1 MGKGHGAA
9 PSAPRKYVVDMSATE
24 VASELEALSFGDLA
38 KAVAAKG
45 LGGPALVE
53 HHAAG
58 TLAGELGVEAIPGE
72 LASRLLGAAPCGG
85 GKTITI
91 LHFNDVYNL
100 EPGKKE
106 PVGGAAKFASLVA
119 AEKAKCAEAGLAPPI
134 VTFAGDALNPSMCS
148 TFFKG
153 RQMVPILNGLGVE
166 VATVGNH
173 DLDFGVENLQWVM
186 KESSFPWLLANIR
199 DAATGKIL
207 AGAAETHVVDHHGA
221 RVGFVGLAEE
231 EWITTLATVNEDQVR
246 YEDFVACGVRLAK
259 ELRAAGCDLV
269 LALTHMRVP
278 NDERL
283 AAEAGEHF
291 DAVLGG
297 HDHHYVEGRVGPA
310 AIPVLKAGTE
320 FRWITKATFSIP
332 DGAGAARPSCAYEKL
347 DVVGALP
354 DDPAILAVVDDYA
367 ANPPDDSQSCGKS
380 APRASVV
387 D

>member
-153 RQMVPILNGLGVE
+153 RQMVPILNGLDVK

-199 DAATGKIL
+199 DAASGKIL
-207 AGAAETHVVDHHGA
+207 AGAAETHVVDHDGA

-278 NDERL
+278 NEELWQRARRVCLWLIEPRAARL
-283 AAEAGEHF
+283 VVRRIASRFSTGAPRDPGHVPLGLGVRRGGPGARAGALRARVARGPGGGRGQVVG
-291 DAVLGG
+291 DAVPAP
-297 HDHHYVEGRVGPA
+297 GPD
-310 AIPVLKAGTE
+310 L
-320 FRWITKATFSIP
+320 
-332 DGAGAARPSCAYEKL
+332 
-347 DVVGALP
+347 
-354 DDPAILAVVDDYA
+354 
-367 ANPPDDSQSCGKS
+367 
-380 APRASVV
+380 
-387 D
+387 